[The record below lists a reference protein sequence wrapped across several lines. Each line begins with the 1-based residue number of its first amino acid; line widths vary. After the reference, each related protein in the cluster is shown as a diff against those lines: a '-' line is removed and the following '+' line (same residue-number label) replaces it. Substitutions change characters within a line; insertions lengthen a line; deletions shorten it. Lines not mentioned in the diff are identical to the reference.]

1 MYGYGGYVM
10 LEEIIKSSAGL
21 IWKIAKNFYGV
32 DKNDLY
38 QAGVLGVVKAY
49 QNYVDDG
56 KSKFS
61 TYAYNYIFGEMYAL
75 ANNREI
81 KLNKDINRLLKMIEM
96 GRTRLSQEIMRMPSN
111 KELAAYLEMEEEKLE
126 QVLSYANSFVSMDEV
141 CDEDRSL
148 HEVIA
153 EEESVSVDE
162 RLELKNSINSLD
174 AIEKDIIKS
183 RYYEDL
189 TQSETAR
196 KLGITQ
202 VMVSRYEKRSLT
214 KMRDYM
220 YSR

>member
-1 MYGYGGYVM
+1 
-10 LEEIIKSSAGL
+10 
-21 IWKIAKNFYGV
+21 
-32 DKNDLY
+32 
-38 QAGVLGVVKAY
+38 
-49 QNYVDDG
+49 
-56 KSKFS
+56 
-61 TYAYNYIFGEMYAL
+61 
-75 ANNREI
+75 
-81 KLNKDINRLLKMIEM
+81 
-96 GRTRLSQEIMRMPSN
+96 
-111 KELAAYLEMEEEKLE
+111 
-126 QVLSYANSFVSMDEV
+126 MDEV
-141 CDEDRSL
+141 CDEERSL

-153 EEESVSVDE
+153 EEENVSVDE

>member
-1 MYGYGGYVM
+1 M
-10 LEEIIKSSAGL
+10 LEELIKSSTGL
-21 IWKIAKNFYGV
+21 IWAVAKKFYGV

-126 QVLSYANSFVSMDEV
+126 QILSYANSFVSMDEV
-141 CDEDRSL
+141 CDEERSL

-162 RLELKNSINSLD
+162 KLELKNSMDSLD